1 MYFELQDLTVRFG
14 GLVAVDHVSFSVD
27 QGDIISLVGP
37 NGAGKTTIFNA
48 LTGFGPFES
57 GSAQFKGREVL
68 GLKPV
73 QVARLGMTR
82 SFQKTHIFNGM
93 TVLENIVTACNLQF
107 KTGFWANVL
116 SLPGVWREEKL
127 FRERALETLAF
138 FDLLHLKDVQ
148 ADNLAYGD
156 ARFLEVAIAVASE
169 AEFLLLDEPAAGL
182 NPVETDRLM
191 EIIQK
196 VNQLNKTILLIEHD
210 MKMVM
215 AISKNIVVISFGK
228 KIASGTPEEIAN
240 NPQVIEAYLG
250 AKKIHAQDNL

>member
-1 MYFELQDLTVRFG
+1 MYFQIEDLTVRFG
-14 GLVAVDHVSFSVD
+14 GLVAVDQVSFNVN
-27 QGDIISLVGP
+27 QGEIMSLVGP

-57 GSAQFKGREVL
+57 GTAQFKGRNIL
-68 GLKPV
+68 GMKPV
-73 QVARLGMTR
+73 EVARLGMTR
-82 SFQKTHIFNGM
+82 SFQKTHVFNGM
-93 TVLENIVTACNLQF
+93 SVLDNIVTACNLQF

-116 SLPGVWREEKL
+116 SLPGVQREETL
-127 FRERALETLAF
+127 CRERALETLDF
-138 FDLLHLKDVQ
+138 FGLLHLKDVL

-156 ARFLEVAIAVASE
+156 ARFLEVAVAVASE

-196 VNQLNKTILLIEHD
+196 VNKLNKTILLIEHD

-215 AISKNIVVISFGK
+215 AISDSIVVINFGK